1 MVGLVL
7 LVSAVELLLAG
18 LILRRVAAAASVAD
32 GPAERGGEVSGWGAE
47 HHLLRVPSSANR
59 EERALT
65 VAMDAIDRVLT
76 LADQMDKAPDAHT
89 RALAA
94 SIRNAVTGGS
104 DG

>member
-1 MVGLVL
+1 MSGWMVGLIL

-18 LILRRVAAAASVAD
+18 LILRRVAAVASVAD
-32 GPAERGGEVSGWGAE
+32 GPAEVSGWGAE

-76 LADQMDKAPDAHT
+76 LADQMDKAPDALT
-89 RALAA
+89 RAWARRV
-94 SIRNAVTGGS
+94 RNAVTGGS